1 MCLKSCIILK
11 LLLSLLYKRKIIT
24 YGGYFERFISTL
36 TDKELKKL
44 DYIISLLEIEDK
56 LPVKFIKFLRDGLY
70 ELRMEYSS
78 NIYRVFFI
86 FDEGQNSF
94 PLQWISEED
103 IENTTIRN

>member
-1 MCLKSCIILK
+1 MVRLPRFSIDSVALEDHF
-11 LLLSLLYKRKIIT
+11 SLAMQKVN
-24 YGGYFERFISTL
+24 
-36 TDKELKKL
+36 KELKKL

-86 FDEGQNSF
+86 FDEGQNSC

-103 IENTTIRN
+103 TENTTIRN